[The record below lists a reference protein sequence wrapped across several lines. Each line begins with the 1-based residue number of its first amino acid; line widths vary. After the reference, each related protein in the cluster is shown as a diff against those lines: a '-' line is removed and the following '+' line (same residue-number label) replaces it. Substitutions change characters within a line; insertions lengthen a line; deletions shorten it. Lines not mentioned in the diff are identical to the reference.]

1 MFDATIWAAIA
12 LVIFLGIVFKAGVH
26 KKIGESL
33 DDRSDKIKNE
43 LDEARKL
50 REEAQELLAEYQRK
64 RKEAELEAE
73 EIVEAAKREADL
85 IAEDATQKTAEHVAR
100 RTAMAEQKIAA
111 AEAQAVSDV
120 RAAAVD
126 LAVNAAEKIIAGK
139 ATGATADKLI
149 KSSIAEVKARLN

>member
-12 LVIFLGIVFKAGVH
+12 LAIFLGIVFKAGVH
-26 KKIGESL
+26 KKIGASL

-73 EIVEAAKREADL
+73 EIVDAAKREAEL
-85 IAEDATQKTAEHVAR
+85 IAEDANKKTQEHVVR
-100 RTAMAEQKIAA
+100 RTAMAEQKISA

-120 RAAAVD
+120 RSAAVD
-126 LAVNAAEKIIAGK
+126 LAIAAAEKIIAGK
-139 ATGATADKLI
+139 VRGATADKLV

>member
-26 KKIGESL
+26 KTIGASL
-33 DDRSDKIKNE
+33 DNRSDKIKDE

-73 EIVEAAKREADL
+73 EILDAAKREAEL
-85 IAEDATQKTAEHVAR
+85 IAEDANQKTQEHVVR
-100 RTAMAEQKIAA
+100 RTAMAEQKIAS
-111 AEAQAVSDV
+111 AEAQAISDV
-120 RAAAVD
+120 RSAAVD
-126 LAVNAAEKIIAGK
+126 LAIAAAEKIIAGK
-139 ATGATADKLI
+139 VKGATADKLV

>member
-1 MFDATIWAAIA
+1 MFDATIWATIA
-12 LVIFLGIVFKAGVH
+12 LIIFLAIVFKAGVH
-26 KKIGESL
+26 KKIGASL

-73 EIVEAAKREADL
+73 EIVEAAKREADV
-85 IAEDATQKTAEHVAR
+85 IAEDAAQKTAEHVAR
-100 RTAMAEQKIAA
+100 RTVIAEQKIAA

-120 RAAAVD
+120 RSAAVD
-126 LAVNAAEKIIAGK
+126 LAVTAAEKIIAGK